1 MHSNIL
7 LILRPLGQWDIVTA
21 GLRRVAALGRYM
33 EAKAAVKAQWVDD
46 EDDGLR
52 EIATVCEQLQADS
65 IYTRYANK
73 KMFRHVEDFWSADD
87 AMLRQHVKRKSDER
101 LLKAVRLAH
110 ERDIPILY
118 QPTDNTTLHIED
130 RLTFMDDAVAMPVMR
145 FRRHEEGISYTL
157 NLQLVN
163 TTERAGMGPVPTER
177 ADTGATPTVLT
188 GAAFAG
194 HITVLAH
201 QPGLFIIDHLLM
213 MLADGFSGKLLLPF
227 TKKAVVE
234 IPRRIENDYM
244 HRFILRNVAK
254 AEIEAEGF
262 DISDTGDEPQ
272 PRLHAETGF
281 DGRPLLT
288 LRFHYG
294 DSEYA
299 PDSKSNGRVTLTAT
313 DDGGFRFTRQ
323 MRDREKERQYMKVL
337 ADVDCKSE
345 KRDVAD
351 CKSTER
357 DLTDSRTATTG
368 TLIFS
373 STTEM
378 VDWLREHAPMLREK
392 GFDVVQ
398 PSDSMYY
405 IGPLEV
411 EQSDT
416 WHGDW
421 LQTDVTIVLD
431 NGRLRIPFLQ
441 LRDTILRGEQVYM
454 LHTGELLLIP
464 PEWLKRYSQ
473 LLLLGTKRHRS
484 QLTATG
490 DEEADETSGTAGATE
505 AAGTTETTERQ
516 VPPPPTLRA
525 TLRPYQLAG
534 YHWLWQNFEARTGCC
549 LSDEMGLG
557 KTIQT
562 IALLLR
568 YKEKSTV
575 ILEKPQP
582 GLLFTEAEMRGEAF
596 NSTSSSVQGDL
607 QSPPPR
613 KTSLVIAPSSVVHN
627 WRNELKRFAP
637 SLTVCTYT
645 GSIANRR
652 DMRRSLMRSDVVIT
666 AYRTMVNDIDYLADQ
681 QFGIV
686 IFDESQ
692 AFKTATS
699 QVHRAVTRLQ
709 AIHRL
714 ALSGTPVENNL
725 MELWSLMNVLN
736 PPLLGSRAN
745 FRKSFVQ
752 PIASQMEEER
762 ASLLRLLIAPYF
774 LKRTKQEVLTDLPTR
789 QDEVVVCPM
798 TEEQESHYAEEL
810 SRARNELLSDTGAA
824 NVGAGPVPAR
834 NARQLTEQQRF
845 HVLAAIQHLR
855 HIANGEGKL
864 NAIFDHLESLRG
876 TSHKVLLF
884 SEYVSMLNRLATEM
898 KQRGWDYDMLTG
910 QTRER
915 ELVISHFQQTDTCQF
930 FLISLKAGG
939 VGLNLTA
946 ADYVMLIDPW
956 WNHAAEEQAIA
967 RAHRIGQ
974 QQPVF
979 VYRFVSENTL
989 EQQILDLQE
998 RKQTLID
1005 SVMPFLELDKKS

>member
-1 MHSNIL
+1 MHNNIL
-7 LILRPLGQWDIVTA
+7 LILRPLAQWDIVTA
-21 GLRRVAALGRYM
+21 ELRRVAALGRYM
-33 EAKAAVKAQWVDD
+33 EPKAAVKAQWVDD
-46 EDDGLR
+46 EDEELR
-52 EIATVCEQLQADS
+52 QLATVCEQLQADN

-73 KMFRHVEDFWSADD
+73 KIFKHIEDFWNADN
-87 AMLRQHVKRKSDER
+87 AALQQHVKHKSDER
-101 LLKAVRLAH
+101 LLKAVQLAH
-110 ERDIPILY
+110 ELDIPMLY

-130 RLTFMDDAVAMPVMR
+130 RLTFVADAVAMPVMC
-145 FRRHEEGISYTL
+145 FRRHEEGISYTM
-157 NLQLVN
+157 NLRLSD
-163 TTERAGMGPVPTER
+163 TTLQAG
-177 ADTGATPTVLT
+177 TGTTPTILT
-188 GAAFAG
+188 GTAFAG
-194 HITVLAH
+194 HLTVLGH
-201 QPGLFIIDHLLM
+201 TPGLFIIDQQLM
-213 MLADGFSGKLLLPF
+213 VLADGFSGKLLMPF
-227 TKKAVVE
+227 TKKATVE

-254 AEIEAEGF
+254 VEIEAEGF
-262 DISDTGDEPQ
+262 DISDTGDEPH
-272 PRLHAETGF
+272 PRLHTETAI
-281 DGRPLLT
+281 DGRPQLT

-294 DSEYA
+294 DNEYT
-299 PDSKSNGRVTLTAT
+299 PENKSNGRVTLTAT

-323 MRDREKERQYMKVL
+323 MRDREKEQQYIQLL
-337 ADVDCKSE
+337 AIVGHASQ
-345 KRDVAD
+345 RGN
-351 CKSTER
+351 SN
-357 DLTDSRTATTG
+357 TASPH
-368 TLIFS
+368 TLIFD
-373 STTEM
+373 STTDM
-378 VDWLREHAPMLREK
+378 VDWLREHAPKLRER

-405 IGPLEV
+405 IGPLDV

-421 LQTDVTIVLD
+421 LQTDVTIVLN
-431 NGRLRIPFLQ
+431 NGSLRVPFLQ

-454 LHTGELLLIP
+454 LPTGELLLIP
-464 PEWLKRYSQ
+464 PEWLKRYSR
-473 LLLLGTKRHRS
+473 LLLLGTPKGNSLQRHRS
-484 QLTATG
+484 QLSATD
-490 DEEADETSGTAGATE
+490 DEEAYMPDEPRKPHEPHTPPS
-505 AAGTTETTERQ
+505 
-516 VPPPPTLRA
+516 PPPTLRA
-525 TLRPYQLAG
+525 TLRPYQLTG
-534 YHWLWQNFEARTGCC
+534 FQWLWQNFEAQTGCC

-557 KTIQT
+557 KTVQT
-562 IALLLR
+562 IAMLLK

-575 ILEKPQP
+575 IQEKRQP
-582 GLLFTEAEMRGEAF
+582 GLLFTEEEMRGEPL
-596 NSTSSSVQGDL
+596 SSSSTL
-607 QSPPPR
+607 SEIPR

-627 WRNELKRFAP
+627 WRNELTRFAP

-652 DMRRSLMRSDVVIT
+652 DKRPCLMRFDVVIT
-666 AYRTMVNDIDYLADQ
+666 TYRTMVNDIDYLAEQ

-699 QVHRAVTRLQ
+699 QVHRSVSRLQ

-736 PPLLGSRAN
+736 PPLLGSKAN
-745 FRKSFVQ
+745 FKKAFVL
-752 PIASQMEEER
+752 PIARQMEEER
-762 ASLLRLLIAPYF
+762 TKLLRLLIAPYF

-798 TEEQESHYAEEL
+798 TDEQESLYAEEL
-810 SRARNELLSDTGAA
+810 SRARNELLASDGSP
-824 NVGAGPVPAR
+824 AGTIPTQS
-834 NARQLTEQQRF
+834 QLTESQRF
-845 HVLAAIQHLR
+845 HVLAALQRLR
-855 HIANGEGKL
+855 HIANGEGKMS
-864 NAIFDHLESLRG
+864 AIFDHLESLRG

-884 SEYVSMLNRLATEM
+884 SEYVSMLDRLATEM
-898 KQRGWDYDMLTG
+898 KRRDWSYDMLTG
-910 QTRER
+910 HTRER
-915 ELVISHFQQTDTCQF
+915 EQVIDHFQKSDSCQF

-956 WNHAAEEQAIA
+956 WYQAAEEQAIA

-1005 SVMPFLELDKKS
+1005 SVMPFITNKKC

>member
-1 MHSNIL
+1 MRNSIL
-7 LILRPLGQWDIVTA
+7 LILRPLGHWDIITA
-21 GLRRVAALGRYM
+21 ELRRVAALGRYM

-52 EIATVCEQLQADS
+52 QLATACEQLQADS

-73 KMFRHVEDFWSADD
+73 KLFRHVEDFWSADD
-87 AMLRQHVKRKSDER
+87 AMLRQHVKCKSDER

-110 ERDIPILY
+110 EQDIPILY

-130 RLTFMDDAVAMPVMR
+130 RLTFMADGMAMPVMC
-145 FRRHEEGISYTL
+145 FRRHEEGISYTM
-157 NLQLVN
+157 NLRLADM
-163 TTERAGMGPVPTER
+163 TERAGTGPASTI
-177 ADTGATPTVLT
+177 LT
-188 GAAFAG
+188 GTAFAG
-194 HITVLAH
+194 HITVLGH
-201 QPGLFIIDHLLM
+201 QPGLFIIDRQLM
-213 MLADGFSGKLLLPF
+213 VLADGFSGKLLLPF
-227 TKKAVVE
+227 TKKATVE

-272 PRLHAETGF
+272 PRLHAETAF

-323 MRDREKERQYMKVL
+323 MRDRVKEQQYIQVL
-337 ADVDCKSE
+337 ADADDKSE
-345 KRDVAD
+345 KRDVTD
-351 CKSTER
+351 CKS
-357 DLTDSRTATTG
+357 ATTG
-368 TLIFS
+368 TLLFD

-378 VDWLREHAPMLREK
+378 VDWLRTHAPMLREK

-421 LQTDVTIVLD
+421 LQTDVNIVLD

-454 LHTGELLLIP
+454 LPTGELLLIP

-473 LLLLGTKRHRS
+473 LLLLGAKRHRS

-490 DEEADETSGTAGATE
+490 DEEGYGAAESTGTAETT
-505 AAGTTETTERQ
+505 GTTGTAETTENQ
-516 VPPPPTLRA
+516 LPSPTALRA

-534 YHWLWQNFEARTGCC
+534 FQWLWHNFEAQTGCC

-562 IALLLR
+562 IALLLK

-575 ILEKPQP
+575 IREKPQP
-582 GLLFTEAEMRGEAF
+582 GLLFTEEEMRGEAF
-596 NSTSSSVQGDL
+596 NSTSSSSL
-607 QSPPPR
+607 PR

-652 DMRRSLMRSDVVIT
+652 DMHRSLMRSDVVIT

-699 QVHRAVTRLQ
+699 QAHRAVTRLQ

-736 PPLLGSRAN
+736 PPLLGSQTN
-745 FRKSFVQ
+745 FKRSFVL
-752 PIASQMEEER
+752 PIARQMEEER
-762 ASLLRLLIAPYF
+762 TSLLRLLIAPYF
-774 LKRTKQEVLTDLPTR
+774 LKRTKQEVLTDLPER

-810 SRARNELLSDTGAA
+810 SRARNELLSSPSLHISTT
-824 NVGAGPVPAR
+824 P
-834 NARQLTEQQRF
+834 QLTEQQRF
-845 HVLAAIQHLR
+845 HVLAAIQRLR
-855 HIANGEGKL
+855 HIANGKGKM
-864 NAIFDHLESLRG
+864 NAIFDHLEALRG

-884 SEYVSMLNRLATEM
+884 SEYVSMLNRVATEM
-898 KQRGWDYDMLTG
+898 KQRDWSYDMLTG

-915 ELVISHFQQTDTCQF
+915 ELVIDHFQKSGDCQF

-956 WNHAAEEQAIA
+956 WNQAAEEQAIA

-989 EQQILDLQE
+989 EQQILNLQE

-1005 SVMPFLELDKKS
+1005 SVMPFLESDKKS

>member
-7 LILRPLGQWDIVTA
+7 LILRPLPYWSLTGA
-21 GLRRVAALGRYM
+21 ELRRVASLGRYM
-33 EAKAAVKAQWVDD
+33 EPKATVRAQWVDEGD
-46 EDDGLR
+46 NDLR
-52 EIATVCEQLQADS
+52 QLATVCEQLQLDS

-73 KMFRHVEDFWSADD
+73 KTFRHIEDYWSADD
-87 AMLRQHVKRKSDER
+87 ATQQQHVKHKSDER

-110 ERDIPILY
+110 KQDIPILY
-118 QPTDNTTLHIED
+118 QPTDSTPLHID
-130 RLTFMDDAVAMPVMR
+130 NRLTFIADATAMPVMC
-145 FRRHEEGISYTL
+145 FRRHEEGISYTM
-157 NLQLVN
+157 NLRLADM
-163 TTERAGMGPVPTER
+163 TILTGPALAGHT
-177 ADTGATPTVLT
+177 TVLC
-188 GAAFAG
+188 
-194 HITVLAH
+194 H
-201 QPGLFIIDHLLM
+201 QPGLFIINQQLM

-227 TKKAVVE
+227 TKKATVE

-272 PRLHAETGF
+272 PRLHVETAF
-281 DGRPLLT
+281 DGRSLLT

-294 DSEYA
+294 SNEYS
-299 PDSKSNGRVTLTAT
+299 PDSKSNGRVTLSAT

-323 MRDREKERQYMKVL
+323 MRDRKKERQYIQVL
-337 ADVDCKSE
+337 AE
-345 KRDVAD
+345 Y
-351 CKSTER
+351 T
-357 DLTDSRTATTG
+357 TTG
-368 TLIFS
+368 TLLFG

-378 VDWLREHAPMLREK
+378 VAWLREHALMLQEK
-392 GFDVVQ
+392 GFGVVQ
-398 PSDSMYY
+398 PSDTMYY
-405 IGPLEV
+405 IGPLDV

-431 NGRLRIPFLQ
+431 NGRLRVPFLQ

-454 LHTGELLLIP
+454 LPNGELLLIP
-464 PEWLKRYSQ
+464 PEWLKRYAQ

-484 QLTATG
+484 QLTAAA
-490 DEEADETSGTAGATE
+490 DEEVCENYGSHDNYE
-505 AAGTTETTERQ
+505 AKQTQAL
-516 VPPPPTLRA
+516 PPSTLRA
-525 TLRPYQLAG
+525 TLRPYQLTG
-534 YHWLWQNFEARTGCC
+534 YQWLWHNFEARTGCC

-562 IALLLR
+562 IALLLK

-575 ILEKPQP
+575 IREKPQP
-582 GLLFTEAEMRGEAF
+582 GLLFTEEEMRGDHYPL
-596 NSTSSSVQGDL
+596 SVQGDL
-607 QSPPPR
+607 QSQPLR
-613 KTSLVIAPSSVVHN
+613 KTSLVIAPASVVHN
-627 WRNELKRFAP
+627 WRNELAHFAP

-652 DMRRSLMRSDVVIT
+652 DMRRNLMRTDVVIT
-666 AYRTMVNDIDYLADQ
+666 AYRTMVNDIDYLSDQ

-686 IFDESQ
+686 VFDESQ

-714 ALSGTPVENNL
+714 ALSGTPIENNL

-736 PPLLGSRAN
+736 PPLLGSQAN
-745 FRKSFVQ
+745 FQKSFVL
-752 PIASQMEEER
+752 PIARQMEEER
-762 ASLLRLLIAPYF
+762 TSLLRLLIAPYF

-798 TEEQESHYAEEL
+798 SEDQESRYAEEL
-810 SRARNELLSDTGAA
+810 SRARNEILSPPSLHISTT
-824 NVGAGPVPAR
+824 P
-834 NARQLTEQQRF
+834 QLTEQRRF
-845 HVLAAIQHLR
+845 HVLAAIQRLR
-855 HIANGEGKL
+855 HIANGEGKT

-884 SEYVSMLNRLATEM
+884 SEYVSMLNRIAAEM
-898 KQRGWDYDMLTG
+898 SQRGWDYDMLTG
-910 QTRER
+910 HTRER
-915 ELVISHFQQTDTCQF
+915 EQVIDHFQKSDTCQF

-956 WNHAAEEQAIA
+956 WNQAAEEQAIA

-1005 SVMPFLELDKKS
+1005 SVMPFLKFDKKS

>member
-7 LILRPLGQWDIVTA
+7 LILRPLGHWDIVTA

-52 EIATVCEQLQADS
+52 QLATVCEQLQADS

-73 KMFRHVEDFWSADD
+73 KMFRHIEDFWSADD
-87 AMLRQHVKRKSDER
+87 STLQQHVKRKSDEW

-110 ERDIPILY
+110 ELDIPILY
-118 QPTDNTTLHIED
+118 APTDSTALHIED
-130 RLTFMDDAVAMPVMR
+130 RLTFMADTMAMPVMC
-145 FRRHEEGISYTL
+145 FRRHDEGISYTM
-157 NLQLVN
+157 NLRLAD
-163 TTERAGMGPVPTER
+163 TTERAR
-177 ADTGATPTVLT
+177 TGSAPTVLT
-188 GAAFAG
+188 GDAFAG
-194 HITVLAH
+194 HITVLGH
-201 QPGLFIIDHLLM
+201 QPGLFIIDQQLM

-227 TKKAVVE
+227 TKKAMVE

-244 HRFILRNVAK
+244 HHFILRNVTK

-262 DISDTGDEPQ
+262 DISDTGDEPR
-272 PRLHAETGF
+272 PRLHAETAF

-294 DSEYA
+294 DNEYA
-299 PDSKSNGRVTLTAT
+299 PDSKSNGRVTLSAT
-313 DDGGFRFTRQ
+313 DDGFRFTRQ
-323 MRDREKERQYMKVL
+323 MRDREKERQYIQLL
-337 ADVDCKSE
+337 AE
-345 KRDVAD
+345 Y
-351 CKSTER
+351 T
-357 DLTDSRTATTG
+357 TTG
-368 TLIFS
+368 TLMFD
-373 STTEM
+373 STTDM
-378 VDWLREHAPMLREK
+378 VAWLREHAPMLREK
-392 GFDVVQ
+392 GFSVVQ
-398 PSDSMYY
+398 PSDTMYY
-405 IGPLEV
+405 IGPLSV
-411 EQSDT
+411 EQRDT
-416 WHGDW
+416 WQGDW

-431 NGRLRIPFLQ
+431 NGRLRVPFLQ

-454 LHTGELLLIP
+454 LPSGELFLIP

-484 QLTATG
+484 QLTASSD
-490 DEEADETSGTAGATE
+490 DEANENHKNYGKDEVQLPHT
-505 AAGTTETTERQ
+505 
-516 VPPPPTLRA
+516 PPPPTLRA
-525 TLRPYQLAG
+525 TLRPYQLTG
-534 YHWLWQNFEARTGCC
+534 FQWLWHNFEAQTGCC

-562 IALLLR
+562 IALLLK

-575 ILEKPQP
+575 IVEKPQP
-582 GLLFTEAEMRGEAF
+582 GLLFTEEEMRGEACPF
-596 NSTSSSVQGDL
+596 TSHTARGDL
-607 QSPPPR
+607 QFPLPHR
-613 KTSLVIAPSSVVHN
+613 TSLVIAPASVVHN
-627 WRNELKRFAP
+627 WRKELQRFAP

-686 IFDESQ
+686 VFDESQ

-736 PPLLGSRAN
+736 PPLLGSQAN
-745 FRKSFVQ
+745 FQKSFVL
-752 PIASQMEEER
+752 PISRQIEEER
-762 ASLLRLLIAPYF
+762 TSLLRLLIAPYF
-774 LKRTKQEVLTDLPTR
+774 LKRTKQEVLTDLPER

-798 TEEQESHYAEEL
+798 SDEQESLYAEEL
-810 SRARNELLSDTGAA
+810 SRARNELLSDVRTDHMS
-824 NVGAGPVPAR
+824 VSHPVPEH
-834 NARQLTEQQRF
+834 NPRQLTEQQRF
-845 HVLAAIQHLR
+845 HVLAAIQRLR

-884 SEYVSMLNRLATEM
+884 SEYVSMLDRLATEM
-898 KQRGWDYDMLTG
+898 RRRDWSYDMLTG

-915 ELVISHFQQTDTCQF
+915 EQVIDHFQKSDDCQF

-956 WNHAAEEQAIA
+956 WNQAAEEQAIA

-1005 SVMPFLELDKKS
+1005 SVMPFLESYKKC